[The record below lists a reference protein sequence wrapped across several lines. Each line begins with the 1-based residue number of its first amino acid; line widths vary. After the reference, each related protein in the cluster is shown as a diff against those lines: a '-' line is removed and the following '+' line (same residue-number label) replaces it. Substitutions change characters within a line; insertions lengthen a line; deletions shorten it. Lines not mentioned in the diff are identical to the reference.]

1 MTENTL
7 SVVALSAAIIIYGIS
22 MISLAIYA
30 VRLANKLHEYEEQSK
45 AERLKHLLEHHAPT
59 PTDAPLLGAVYA
71 APKTKAKKGT
81 KNA

>member
-7 SVVALSAAIIIYGIS
+7 PVIALSAAIIIYGIS

-30 VRLANKLHEYEEQSK
+30 LRLAKKLHEYEEQSK
-45 AERLKHLLEHHAPT
+45 AERLKHLLEHHAP
-59 PTDAPLLGAVYA
+59 APLLGAVYA
-71 APKTKAKKGT
+71 APKTETKKGT